1 MEKDRLPLVTT
12 VREGNEMNTVT
23 MLAIRRADA
32 VEKYRGKRFTP
43 AEHSALVDRL
53 IASAAP
59 QPKAAKV
66 NIGGLWLQPMVAQQ
80 SRLPFNV
87 DLTEDDEWTDDMVE
101 IDKMMSRL
109 PLQEE
114 VV

>member
-1 MEKDRLPLVTT
+1 
-12 VREGNEMNTVT
+12 MNTVT
-23 MLAIRRADA
+23 MLAIQRAD
-32 VEKYRGKRFTP
+32 VIEKWRGKRFTP
-43 AEHSALVDRL
+43 GQHEALVNRL
-53 IASAAP
+53 LASAKP

-66 NIGGLWLQPMVAQQ
+66 NIGGLWIQPMVAQQ

-87 DLTEDDEWTDDMVE
+87 DLSEDEEWTDDMVE
-101 IDKMMSRL
+101 IDKIMGRL